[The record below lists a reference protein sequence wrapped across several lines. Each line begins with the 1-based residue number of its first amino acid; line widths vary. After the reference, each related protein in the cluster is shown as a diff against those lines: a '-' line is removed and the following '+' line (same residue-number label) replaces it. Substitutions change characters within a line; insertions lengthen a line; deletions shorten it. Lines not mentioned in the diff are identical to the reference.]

1 MILGLGRAAGETMAV
16 TFIIGN
22 SPQLFSSLFEQGA
35 TLASIIAGQFPEA
48 GGILLSV
55 LIELG
60 MILFVITILINVSAR
75 LMVSLL
81 SKRPR
86 GAVRA

>member
-1 MILGLGRAAGETMAV
+1 MAV

-22 SPQLFSSLFEQGA
+22 VPQLFSSLFDQGA

-60 MILFVITILINVSAR
+60 LVLFVITILINISAR
-75 LMVSLL
+75 FMVALL
-81 SKRPR
+81 SKKPTG
-86 GAVRA
+86 GARA